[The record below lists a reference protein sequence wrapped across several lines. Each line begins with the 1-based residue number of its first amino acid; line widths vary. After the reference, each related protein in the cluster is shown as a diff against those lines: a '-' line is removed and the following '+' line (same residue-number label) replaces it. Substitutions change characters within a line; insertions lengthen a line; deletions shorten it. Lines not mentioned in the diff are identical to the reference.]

1 MNTDNAEGRTE
12 LYQEVILEH
21 NRKPR
26 NFKKLENPTHF
37 AEGYNPI
44 CGDHVLVYLKVDD
57 QNTIEDISFEGSG
70 CAISKASSSMMTTA
84 LKGKSLP
91 QATMLF
97 DQFHKLVKGE
107 LKPDRDP
114 HSLGSLG
121 IFSGIWQYPS
131 RIKCAILGWH
141 AVKGAL
147 DKVQTVSTE

>member
-1 MNTDNAEGRTE
+1 MNADTRAE

-26 NFKKLENPTHF
+26 NFRKLDNPTHF

-44 CGDHVLVYLKVDD
+44 CGDHVIIYLRVND
-57 QNTIEDISFEGSG
+57 QKTIEEVSFEGSG

-84 LKGKSLP
+84 LKGKPLSEGLE
-91 QATMLF
+91 LF
-97 DQFHKLVKGE
+97 DQFHKLVVGE

-114 HSLGSLG
+114 HSLGPLG

-131 RIKCAILGWH
+131 RVKCATLAWH
-141 AVKGAL
+141 TMKGAL
-147 DKVQTVSTE
+147 EQVKSVTTEE